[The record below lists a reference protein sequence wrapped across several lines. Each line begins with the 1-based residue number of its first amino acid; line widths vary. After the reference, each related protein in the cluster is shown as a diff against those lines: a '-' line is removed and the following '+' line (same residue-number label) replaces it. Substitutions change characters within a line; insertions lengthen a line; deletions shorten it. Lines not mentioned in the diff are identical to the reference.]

1 MELADLSVGLPVG
14 MVVSVRLIKCV
25 EKTAQLP
32 LPEGFYDV
40 YNPLPTFARSCQRIE
55 WRVAHSVTK

>member
-40 YNPLPTFARSCQRIE
+40 YNHCQLLLE
-55 WRVAHSVTK
+55 VDSVLSRESLIV